1 MRCYNNS
8 CATGT
13 RWCCLRRALVAQM
26 ENCKGEHHS
35 IVSMNQNHFP
45 LFISLHLRS
54 HLLEYF
60 NCLNYLL
67 IVYPFMWK
75 SPIWSDLKRE
85 LFKWPRPLV
94 FGSFQSPSATY
105 TGPEDLPTQ
114 DVWHGSPSNI
124 NTFYLPILFRGVF
137 YSQFLILLHLR
148 PFILSFLF
156 ISASDL
162 LLSCLLSARDS
173 DGCRRLLFSP

>member
-1 MRCYNNS
+1 MKTV
-8 CATGT
+8 A
-13 RWCCLRRALVAQM
+13 RRELDGVV
-26 ENCKGEHHS
+26 CGGHS
-35 IVSMNQNHFP
+35 EPKWKIAKVNIIQLASIDSHFP
-45 LFISLHLRS
+45 LFISLNLRS

-60 NCLNYLL
+60 ICLNYLL

-114 DVWHGSPSNI
+114 GVWHGSDSYI